1 MSSQVQPLIQRN
13 DALGND
19 TWTFIHPSHL
29 SLPISDLIHPNHLQ
43 DWCKSNT
50 PTIFPYQ
57 PSIHPSHFR
66 PNASTYPSYSIS
78 SINSS
83 HPLTHTLNHPRIH
96 PFFISNFYFHSS
108 IHPCTRLPSIH
119 PSNPFPF
126 HPIHSFTN
134 PSITPF
140 LSNYGFIC

>member
-83 HPLTHTLNHPRIH
+83 HPLTHTLNHPHIH
-96 PFFISNFYFHSS
+96 LFIISNCPFIYSSMHSPTIYSS
-108 IHPCTRLPSIH
+108 IQSFPIPSYPLIH
-119 PSNPFPF
+119 
-126 HPIHSFTN
+126 
-134 PSITPF
+134 
-140 LSNYGFIC
+140 